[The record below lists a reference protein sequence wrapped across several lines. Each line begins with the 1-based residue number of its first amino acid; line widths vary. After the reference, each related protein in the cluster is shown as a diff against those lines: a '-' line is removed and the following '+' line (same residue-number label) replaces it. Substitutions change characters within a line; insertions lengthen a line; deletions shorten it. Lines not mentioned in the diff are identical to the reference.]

1 MSRIGIIT
9 QRGLKQT
16 PAYLFSYLLFDST
29 LLFGETE
36 TPAAPIEKTA
46 ERQSKETRIG
56 AKTF

>member
-1 MSRIGIIT
+1 MSRIGITT

-29 LLFGETE
+29 ILFGGDGD
-36 TPAAPIEKTA
+36 PATPIEKTA
-46 ERQSKETRIG
+46 ERQSNETRIG

>member
-29 LLFGETE
+29 LLFGGDGD
-36 TPAAPIEKTA
+36 PSSAN
-46 ERQSKETRIG
+46 
-56 AKTF
+56 